1 MLEKLK
7 DSLQSTLKKFAKS
20 DLVDESAIKEF
31 SKDVQR
37 SLLQSDI
44 NVKQVFELTS
54 KIEARALNEIPP
66 PGLSRKDQIIKIL
79 YDELVVILGDGG
91 DVLPSRDECNTILLM
106 GIQGSGKTSTAAK
119 LGRYMKQNGYDVG
132 MIAGDTFR
140 PGAYL
145 QLKTLADNIGVDIF
159 GQEKG
164 GNSIDII
171 VNGVNHF
178 KNNNKN
184 IIIVDTTGRH
194 KEEGDLLE
202 EMKLVSKKIKP
213 NYVMLVIDGTIGQA
227 SKGQASAFHE
237 SVPVGG
243 IIVTKL
249 DGSAKG
255 GGSLIA
261 ASTTGSSIFFI
272 GTGERVGD
280 LEPFSP
286 TRFVGRL
293 LGMGDLQALL
303 SHAQELENEA
313 DDLKI
318 KRIMSGKMTI
328 DDLYSQ
334 FEQMKKFG
342 SLQKILEMIPG
353 LSSNI
358 PGKELEGLEE
368 QIERWRYVIQSM
380 TKNERQDPEI
390 LKSSRIKRI
399 AVGSGTSEKEVKT
412 MLAKHKQAKSMM
424 KASKGRAFKEMAR
437 RFDPNG

>member
-1 MLEKLK
+1 
-7 DSLQSTLKKFAKS
+7 
-20 DLVDESAIKEF
+20 
-31 SKDVQR
+31 
-37 SLLQSDI
+37 
-44 NVKQVFELTS
+44 
-54 KIEARALNEIPP
+54 
-66 PGLSRKDQIIKIL
+66 
-79 YDELVVILGDGG
+79 
-91 DVLPSRDECNTILLM
+91 
-106 GIQGSGKTSTAAK
+106 
-119 LGRYMKQNGYDVG
+119 
-132 MIAGDTFR
+132 
-140 PGAYL
+140 
-145 QLKTLADNIGVDIF
+145 
-159 GQEKG
+159 
-164 GNSIDII
+164 
-171 VNGVNHF
+171 
-178 KNNNKN
+178 
-184 IIIVDTTGRH
+184 
-194 KEEGDLLE
+194 
-202 EMKLVSKKIKP
+202 
-213 NYVMLVIDGTIGQA
+213 
-227 SKGQASAFHE
+227 
-237 SVPVGG
+237 
-243 IIVTKL
+243 
-249 DGSAKG
+249 
-255 GGSLIA
+255 
-261 ASTTGSSIFFI
+261 
-272 GTGERVGD
+272 
-280 LEPFSP
+280 
-286 TRFVGRL
+286 
-293 LGMGDLQALL
+293 MGDLQALL

>member
-1 MLEKLK
+1 MLETLK
-7 DSLQSTLKKFAKS
+7 DSLQSTLKKFVKS
-20 DLVDESAIKEF
+20 DLINESAIKEF
-31 SKDVQR
+31 SKDIQR
-37 SLLQSDI
+37 SLLQSDV
-44 NVKQVFELTS
+44 NVKQVFDLTS
-54 KIEARALNEIPP
+54 KIETRALNETPP

-79 YDELVVILGDGG
+79 YDELIDILGKGG
-91 DVLPSRDECNTILLM
+91 DVLPPRNECSVILLM

-132 MIAGDTFR
+132 IISGDTFR

-145 QLKTLADNIGVDIF
+145 QLKTLADTINVDIF
-159 GQEKG
+159 GQENG

-171 VNGVNHF
+171 VNGVKHF
-178 KNNNKN
+178 KNNDKN

-194 KEEGDLLE
+194 KEEGDLLK
-202 EMKLVSKKIKP
+202 EMELVSKKINP
-213 NYVMLVIDGTIGQA
+213 DYVLLVIDGTIGQA
-227 SKGQASAFHE
+227 SKDQASAFNE
-237 SVPVGG
+237 AVPVGG

-272 GTGERVGD
+272 GTGERVDD
-280 LEPFSP
+280 LELFSP

-303 SHAQELENEA
+303 SHAQGLENEA

-342 SLQKILEMIPG
+342 SLTKILEMIPG

-380 TKNERQDPEI
+380 TKHERQDPDI

-399 AVGSGTSEKEVKT
+399 AIGSGTSEKEVKI
-412 MLAKHKQAKSMM
+412 MLTKYKQAKSVM
-424 KASKGRAFKEMAR
+424 KANKGRAFKEMTR
-437 RFDPNG
+437 RFDPKG

>member
-31 SKDVQR
+31 SKDIQR

-249 DGSAKG
+249 DVSAKG

-380 TKNERQDPEI
+380 TKNERQDPDI